1 MKTSIS
7 LEHGVQAG
15 LTYAESA
22 KILKSVGFGGIDLD
36 LTHNQSEPEKVLSDE
51 WMNEAL
57 SMAKAARDA
66 GLEIAQSHLP
76 YYPGHLENP
85 GDGSDEAFEAF
96 MLPMYE
102 QGLKACKLAGCKIA
116 VKHPYYHLNSFE
128 RTVEGNVRLIRR
140 LLCANQIT
148 GGDKA
153 VDLRRIDDRHDAEGQ
168 TAAQRREDS
177 PREVIFDFRTRRGN
191 RRAHRRSTR
200 RTNGSPVSNRRTA
213 FGTEHVFFLRLF
225 VCDDTTRSVD
235 IRTLDNRN
243 QIHQRP
249 NRTADETGEQPKH
262 DLPDADVPLA
272 GIKAMY
278 AQATQR
284 DAQGQQ
290 YAVFDV

>member
-116 VKHPYYHLNSFE
+116 VMHPYYHLDSFE

-140 LLCANQIT
+140 LLPLMEEYGVCVALENVFGRRNSQYLKAYVSLPETILSIIEGVNSPLVGACIDTGHANIFRLNISDMARKYGSRLIALHVNSNAGHDEHAVPYSISGWCEKLDFHAFSAALREIGYKGFYNLEIT
-148 GGDKA
+148 GGRFPAA
-153 VDLRRIDDRHDAEGQ
+153 VAEPFYAYAGGVARYLADLAE
-168 TAAQRREDS
+168 
-177 PREVIFDFRTRRGN
+177 
-191 RRAHRRSTR
+191 
-200 RTNGSPVSNRRTA
+200 
-213 FGTEHVFFLRLF
+213 
-225 VCDDTTRSVD
+225 
-235 IRTLDNRN
+235 
-243 QIHQRP
+243 
-249 NRTADETGEQPKH
+249 
-262 DLPDADVPLA
+262 
-272 GIKAMY
+272 
-278 AQATQR
+278 
-284 DAQGQQ
+284 
-290 YAVFDV
+290 